1 MHALVQSFFSYIE
14 YEKRYSG
21 HTLDAYKSDLEQLA
35 TFLEK
40 NESNDIPFA
49 THHDIRNWIVS
60 MMEQKVSARS
70 INRKISTLKSFYKFL
85 MRKGEIKKSPLG
97 KVQSPKTSKRLPVF
111 VELPG
116 IEKLLKEVEFPEG
129 YEGLRD
135 KMIIELFYGTG
146 MRRNELINLKE
157 TDVDSYNSQIKVL
170 GKGNKE
176 RLIPIHPGLL
186 ASVKNFVAEKKKLL
200 EVGGEPYLIVSE
212 KGKKLEPGIVYQVVK
227 KYLNLVTTVDKKS
240 PHVLRHTFATHLMNN
255 GADINAVKELLGHT
269 SLAATQVY
277 THNTIDKLK
286 EIYRQAHP
294 KA

>member
-1 MHALVQSFFSYIE
+1 MHALTQSFLNYIT
-14 YEKRYSG
+14 YEKRYSK
-21 HTLDAYKSDLEQLA
+21 HTLDAYQSDLEQFA
-35 TFLEK
+35 EFLVK
-40 NESNDIPFA
+40 NESSDLPFV
-49 THHDIRNWIVS
+49 THHDIRNWMVS

-70 INRKISTLKSFYKFL
+70 INRKISTLKSFFKFL
-85 MRKGEIKKSPLG
+85 MRKGEIKKNPLS

-111 VELPG
+111 VELPA
-116 IEKLLKEVEFPEG
+116 IDKLLKETEFPKG

-135 KMIIELFYGTG
+135 KIIIEVFYGTG
-146 MRRNELINLKE
+146 MRRSELINLKE
-157 TDVDSYNSQIKVL
+157 TDIDAYNAQVKVL

-176 RLIPIHPGLL
+176 RIIPIHNALL
-186 ASVKNFVAEKKKLL
+186 ASIKNFIAEKKKLL
-200 EVGGEPYLIVSE
+200 KTPMDYLIAKE
-212 KGKKLEPGIVYQVVK
+212 DGKKLDAATVYQTVK
-227 KYLNLVTTVDKKS
+227 KYLNLVTTVNKKS

-286 EIYRQAHP
+286 EVYRQAHP